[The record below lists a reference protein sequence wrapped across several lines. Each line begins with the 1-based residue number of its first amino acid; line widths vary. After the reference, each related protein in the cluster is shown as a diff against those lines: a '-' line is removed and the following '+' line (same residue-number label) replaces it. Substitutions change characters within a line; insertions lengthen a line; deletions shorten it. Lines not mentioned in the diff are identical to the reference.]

1 MRRRILACSLAFLV
15 VAPMAAVAAEEAPR
29 VVLWSTSSFARRNQ
43 RPSWSYVTPRAYA
56 TEAECYAAGAALA
69 EEETK
74 RGWTGLKVMG
84 LSVYSYNNPRATS
97 SPVPVFEARCLPVGV
112 TPQ

>member
-1 MRRRILACSLAFLV
+1 MMQQWIAACSLALV
-15 VAPMAAVAAEEAPR
+15 FGAPVAERDDPR
-29 VVLWSTSSFARRNQ
+29 VVLWWTSSFARRTQ
-43 RPSWSYVTPRAYA
+43 RPVWTYVTPRTYG
-56 TEAECYAAGAALA
+56 TEAQCYAAGAALA
-69 EEETK
+69 EAETK

-84 LSVYSYNNPRATS
+84 LSVYSYNNPRPTS